1 MKMSTGDNNNANS
14 EIIEP
19 RSYTLEKGEELRFEV
34 ENESVQCQL
43 IEGKAELFGTE
54 LRLEQKYTFQK
65 GAKVAVFTFH
75 GCKLKLYG
83 SPEVEY
89 VASETP
95 MTIYLNLDNS
105 LEGLRVTAI
114 KEDKYGPNVLV
125 AGPVDVGKTT
135 FCRILLN
142 YAVRHDRTPI
152 YVDLDLGQGS
162 LTLPGNISAVV
173 IEKPADIEDSFHITA
188 PIAFH
193 YGHLTQSKNTSLYN
207 IIMKALAEVV
217 ECKKTNEPSTKYSGT
232 IVNTSGWVQG
242 YGYQSILQAIE
253 HFRIDI
259 VLVLDQERLYSEL
272 VRDLKSKQ
280 AIKVLLIPKSGGVV
294 SRSREFRAEMRDQKI
309 RSYFYG
315 TTTKPFYPYSF
326 DIPFAQFTAYKIGSP
341 NLPDSCMPIGMKST
355 DNSTKLIPVQPS
367 SSSSSSILNHIFSI
381 SCSTTEQDI
390 DKVITTNIY
399 GFIAVTQVHMDR
411 QVVTV
416 LSPQPRP
423 LPKNYIFIMSDVQ
436 FVDLE

>member
-1 MKMSTGDNNNANS
+1 
-14 EIIEP
+14 
-19 RSYTLEKGEELRFEV
+19 
-34 ENESVQCQL
+34 
-43 IEGKAELFGTE
+43 
-54 LRLEQKYTFQK
+54 
-65 GAKVAVFTFH
+65 
-75 GCKLKLYG
+75 
-83 SPEVEY
+83 
-89 VASETP
+89 
-95 MTIYLNLDNS
+95 
-105 LEGLRVTAI
+105 
-114 KEDKYGPNVLV
+114 
-125 AGPVDVGKTT
+125 
-135 FCRILLN
+135 
-142 YAVRHDRTPI
+142 
-152 YVDLDLGQGS
+152 
-162 LTLPGNISAVV
+162 
-173 IEKPADIEDSFHITA
+173 
-188 PIAFH
+188 
-193 YGHLTQSKNTSLYN
+193 
-207 IIMKALAEVV
+207 
-217 ECKKTNEPSTKYSGT
+217 
-232 IVNTSGWVQG
+232 
-242 YGYQSILQAIE
+242 
-253 HFRIDI
+253 
-259 VLVLDQERLYSEL
+259 
-272 VRDLKSKQ
+272 
-280 AIKVLLIPKSGGVV
+280 
-294 SRSREFRAEMRDQKI
+294 MRDQKI